1 MHGRATSSFYISLL
15 VDQIDICDI
24 TDIRFGPY
32 LAVLLVAQPKC
43 SVVNVLLYMNQI
55 LFKPRE
61 LQAQSL
67 RNLTYF
73 KTLHWIKNQKQQQQQ
88 TMQNKYKFESNQY
101 FRWNLKL
108 RSFLVMF
115 GL

>member
-1 MHGRATSSFYISLL
+1 
-15 VDQIDICDI
+15 
-24 TDIRFGPY
+24 
-32 LAVLLVAQPKC
+32 
-43 SVVNVLLYMNQI
+43 MNQI

-101 FRWNLKL
+101 FRWNLNIEII
-108 RSFLVMF
+108 F
-115 GL
+115 GYVWILTTFKS